1 MSIYQTYVP
10 PTQSGGFLKIEDG
23 KTVILRIA
31 SEPVIF
37 QSEYKGNLTTRY
49 AWVVYNMAEDAA
61 QIFSQSAR
69 FFSNLAVYA
78 KDDEYGDPTTY
89 NIKVTRNGTDTNTTY
104 TIVASPK
111 KSSLTADQRE
121 AVKSVDIIK
130 AIKAGPGVSNV
141 FWLNDFAKGNTP
153 KQETSGYEKAKA
165 VANNLKN
172 KQEEP
177 AGIEFPV
184 NDMDYSDEPIDLS
197 EIPFN

>member
-89 NIKVTRNGTDTNTTY
+89 NIKVTRNGTDTNT
-104 TIVASPK
+104 
-111 KSSLTADQRE
+111 
-121 AVKSVDIIK
+121 
-130 AIKAGPGVSNV
+130 SNV

>member
-1 MSIYQTYVP
+1 MTSIYSSYTP

-23 KTVILRIA
+23 KTVVLRIA

-37 QSEYKGNLTTRY
+37 QSEYKGNLSTRY
-49 AWVVYNMAEDAA
+49 AWVVYNMTEDAA

-69 FFSNLAVYA
+69 FFSNLAVLA
-78 KDDEYGDPTTY
+78 NDDEYGDPTEY

-111 KSSLTADQRE
+111 KAPLTADQRD
-121 AVKSVDIIK
+121 AVESVDILK
-130 AIKAGPGVSNV
+130 AVQAGPGVSNV

-165 VANNLKN
+165 VASDIKAR
-172 KQEEP
+172 KEEP
-177 AGIEFPV
+177 ADLEFPV
-184 NDMDYSDEPIDLS
+184 DDEPIDLS
-197 EIPFN
+197 EIPF